1 MVKDGCTLRANL
13 SIPNERAWTKHPNV
27 AYASPMARKL
37 LLGLVVVVSA
47 LFLWTLTAYFDWRS
61 DTASRLEVESA
72 IVETPSGEIEYA
84 LWGDSG
90 PVLLFLHGTP
100 GGYDQVADF
109 GPPAIAE
116 GYRVLAPS
124 RPGYLRTPLAVGST
138 PVEQADAFADLVRTL
153 GIDRVTVIGLSG
165 GGPSALEFSLR
176 HPDLCAAHIQLMG
189 VSRARLPGEEWPD
202 PVESTMTS
210 DPESFTNR
218 LLSSNFAGWVLL
230 GLMRMD
236 IRASLET
243 AIPDPSNRER
253 ILDDPEKVEAFIAMA
268 DSAFSFQ
275 ERRRDGFLND
285 MSQFEDL
292 EVTDLA
298 AIRCPTRVVHGT
310 ADQNV
315 PLAMGELVA
324 TRIPGAEI
332 IRIDGADHFMT
343 ISHAE
348 EVLAAVFGFV
358 DKHTADQN

>member
-1 MVKDGCTLRANL
+1 ML
-13 SIPNERAWTKHPNV
+13 
-27 AYASPMARKL
+27 RKL
-37 LLGLVVVVSA
+37 LLGLLAVILAVLVWITV
-47 LFLWTLTAYFDWRS
+47 AYFSWLS
-61 DTASRLEVESA
+61 DTASRMEAGSS
-72 IVETPSGEIEYA
+72 IVATPSGEMEYA

-109 GPPAIAE
+109 GPAAMAK
-116 GYRVLAPS
+116 GYRMLAPS
-124 RPGYLRTPLAVGST
+124 RPGYLRTPLGVGST
-138 PVEQADAFADLVRTL
+138 PVEQADASADLVRTL

-253 ILDDPEKVEAFIAMA
+253 ILDDPEKVETFIAMA
-268 DSAFSFQ
+268 DSRYSRPFPSSTARPS
-275 ERRRDGFLND
+275 RPYSNRVPSMAIASGCCC
-285 MSQFEDL
+285 
-292 EVTDLA
+292 A
-298 AIRCPTRVVHGT
+298 AASSR
-310 ADQNV
+310 
-315 PLAMGELVA
+315 
-324 TRIPGAEI
+324 
-332 IRIDGADHFMT
+332 
-343 ISHAE
+343 
-348 EVLAAVFGFV
+348 
-358 DKHTADQN
+358 